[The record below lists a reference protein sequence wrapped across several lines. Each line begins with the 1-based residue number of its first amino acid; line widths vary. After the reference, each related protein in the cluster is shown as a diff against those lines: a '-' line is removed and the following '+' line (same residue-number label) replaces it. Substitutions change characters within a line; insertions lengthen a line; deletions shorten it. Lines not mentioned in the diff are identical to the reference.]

1 MLEQRPCQLLR
12 WRAPLLH
19 YPLAHLMSAFTLNCG
34 IHSSRLPGAT
44 ALSPLPESSL
54 LQPSSP
60 SERKLQVHFCP
71 SFPSSTELGSARDQ
85 PSPLSCL
92 SSLKRVTILICPWT
106 GCVQWVWP
114 LVHANILISGID
126 SHPQPVSLKSFPH
139 ASPFLLHFVTDFTA
153 RHWHVLCCWSIV
165 LWTRG
170 VLG

>member
-1 MLEQRPCQLLR
+1 
-12 WRAPLLH
+12 
-19 YPLAHLMSAFTLNCG
+19 MSAFTLNCG

-71 SFPSSTELGSARDQ
+71 SFPSSTELGSARGQ

-92 SSLKRVTILICPWT
+92 SSLKRATILICPWT

-126 SHPQPVSLKSFPH
+126 SDPQPVSLKSFPH

-153 RHWHVLCCWSIV
+153 RRWHVLCCWSIV